1 MNIKKIDPP
10 RSFDV
15 GVSGITLEHC
25 ADVRLNPDEMITF
38 VTPDGHEYDVV
49 RKAWGYYAT
58 PSIDERL
65 RVNGFRVALVQ
76 NSVSG
81 RLYIVL
87 VEEAQIAEW
96 EQYSRLE
103 NLKVVSW
110 LSDFVFHKDSG
121 DCPKLRSRRDSS
133 DK

>member
-1 MNIKKIDPP
+1 MNINEVDPP

-15 GVSGITLEHC
+15 GVSGVTLKHC
-25 ADVRLNPDEMITF
+25 ADVRLCPDEMVTF
-38 VTPDGHEYDVV
+38 VSPDGHEYDVV

-65 RVNGFRVALVQ
+65 RVNGFRVALVH

-110 LSDFVFHKDSG
+110 LSDFAIHKDSR
-121 DCPKLRSRRDSS
+121 DSPKLLPGSNSS
-133 DK
+133 D